1 MLTRYEERIT
11 NLLPGGCNLSG
22 EYREGNFM
30 ALLWEH
36 RRTHVYGV
44 TLCGDAEDEPA
55 FSDESNSLTQLLRS
69 LKHLESLKP
78 KRLIVDWRL
87 RVVESTPE
95 AVILKKLSRLARHS
109 CVQALV
115 VSEGSNPVAA
125 TKLLDFCRLEESI
138 STAIEWLRLS
148 GAARSKGADK
158 NFPQWAPIVAGI
170 IGAMTFLFFLAL
182 SAVTFFHGALPETS
196 RFPTEVVLAIGG
208 AVSSALL
215 GGHSVVNGP
224 LPIPFVQNST
234 PMQISVAGG
243 VATLVILLV
252 LGRLLFG

>member
-1 MLTRYEERIT
+1 MLTRYEERIIK
-11 NLLPGGCNLSG
+11 LLPDGCNLSG
-22 EYREGNFM
+22 DYREGSFI

-36 RRTHVYGV
+36 RRTHVCGI

-69 LKHLESLKP
+69 LAHLEKLKP
-78 KRLIVDWRL
+78 RRLVLDWRL

-95 AVILKKLSRLARHS
+95 AVLLETLRRLSRRR
-109 CVQALV
+109 CIQTLV
-115 VSEGSNPVAA
+115 VSEDSNPVAA
-125 TKLLDFCRLEESI
+125 AKLLSFCRLEESI
-138 STAIEWLRLS
+138 PAAIEWLRSS
-148 GAARSKGADK
+148 GAARSKGAVK
-158 NFPQWAPIVAGI
+158 SFPQWAPIVAGI

-182 SAVTFFHGALPETS
+182 SAVSFFHGALPETS
-196 RFPTEVVLAIGG
+196 RFPAEVVLAIGG

-224 LPIPFVQNST
+224 LPIPFMQNST

-243 VATLVILLV
+243 VATLIILLV
-252 LGRLLFG
+252 LVRLLFG

>member
-11 NLLPGGCNLSG
+11 KLLPDGCKLSG
-22 EYREGNFM
+22 EYREGSFV

-36 RRTHVYGV
+36 QRTHVCGV

-69 LKHLESLKP
+69 LNHLENLKP
-78 KRLIVDWRL
+78 KRLVVDWRL
-87 RVVESTPE
+87 RVVEPTPE
-95 AVILKKLSRLARHS
+95 AVIFNTLSKLSRRH

-125 TKLLDFCRLEESI
+125 GKLLNFCRLEESI
-138 STAIEWLRLS
+138 STAVEWLRSS
-148 GAARSKGADK
+148 GAHSKRADQS
-158 NFPQWAPIVAGI
+158 FPQWAPIVAGI
-170 IGAMTFLFFLAL
+170 IGAMTFLFFLTL
-182 SAVTFFHGALPETS
+182 SAVTFFHGSLPETS
-196 RFPTEVVLAIGG
+196 RFPIEVVLAIGG
-208 AVSSALL
+208 ALSSALV

>member
-11 NLLPGGCNLSG
+11 KLLPDGCNLSG
-22 EYREGNFM
+22 EYREGSFI
-30 ALLWEH
+30 ALLWQH

-69 LKHLESLKP
+69 LKHLEKLNP
-78 KRLIVDWRL
+78 KRLVVDWRL

-95 AVILKKLSRLARHS
+95 AAILKKLHRLSQRR

-125 TKLLDFCRLEESI
+125 AKLLNFCHLEASI
-138 STAIEWLRLS
+138 PAAIEWLRAS
-148 GAARSKGADK
+148 GTTRSKPADK
-158 NFPQWAPIVAGI
+158 SFPEWAPIVAGI
-170 IGAMTFLFFLAL
+170 IGAMTFLFFVAL
-182 SAVTFFHGALPETS
+182 SAVSFFYGSLPEAS

-252 LGRLLFG
+252 LVRLLFG

>member
-11 NLLPGGCNLSG
+11 KLLPDGCNLSG

-30 ALLWEH
+30 AVLWEH
-36 RRTHVYGV
+36 QRTHVYGL

-69 LKHLESLKP
+69 FKHLGNLKP
-78 KRLIVDWRL
+78 KRLVVDWRL
-87 RVVESTPE
+87 RLVESTPE
-95 AVILKKLSRLARHS
+95 AVILKKLHRLSQRR

-115 VSEGSNPVAA
+115 VNEGSNPVAA
-125 TKLLDFCRLEESI
+125 GKLLGFCRLEASI
-138 STAIEWLRLS
+138 PDAIEWLRS
-148 GAARSKGADK
+148 AGMRSKGGDK
-158 NFPQWAPIVAGI
+158 SFPEWAPIVAGI
-170 IGAMTFLFFLAL
+170 IGAMTFLFFLTL
-182 SAVTFFHGALPETS
+182 SAISFFHSLPESS
-196 RFPTEVVLAIGG
+196 RFPSEVVLAIGG

-252 LGRLLFG
+252 LGRVLFG